1 MALEPKLIDLA
12 TDNLTSLHMHE
23 EQLRARSV
31 AAIEANATLSDH
43 WNSVAEA
50 MNAIYAFAHDH
61 GSERHCSISVSG

>member
-1 MALEPKLIDLA
+1 MR
-12 TDNLTSLHMHE
+12 E

-31 AAIEANATLSDH
+31 AAIEANATLCDH

-50 MNAIYAFAHDH
+50 MNAIYAFAHDR